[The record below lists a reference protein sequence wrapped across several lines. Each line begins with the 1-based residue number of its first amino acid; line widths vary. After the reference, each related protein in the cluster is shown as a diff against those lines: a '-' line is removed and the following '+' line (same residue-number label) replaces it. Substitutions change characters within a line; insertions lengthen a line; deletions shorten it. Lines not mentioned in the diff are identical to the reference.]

1 MMPIMITNRGERP
14 SGHLLAPTETLQI
27 LEEHWKT
34 KNENTEENYQIPV
47 LAATQAHSEIER
59 QKGSAMI
66 SILLHEQQLITIY
79 LDSLENYSN

>member
-1 MMPIMITNRGERP
+1 MPIMITNRGERP

-47 LAATQAHSEIER
+47 L
-59 QKGSAMI
+59 
-66 SILLHEQQLITIY
+66 ILQT
-79 LDSLENYSN
+79 